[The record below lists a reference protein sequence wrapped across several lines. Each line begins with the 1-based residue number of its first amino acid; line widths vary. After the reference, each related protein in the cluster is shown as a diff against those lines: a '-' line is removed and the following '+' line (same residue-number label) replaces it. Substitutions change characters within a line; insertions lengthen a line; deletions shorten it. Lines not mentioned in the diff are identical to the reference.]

1 MRMSEIIILLIT
13 GLLAGFVGGMM
24 GVGGGVIV
32 IPALIF
38 IMGFSQHQAQGTALV
53 FMLPP
58 IGLMAAWNYYKAGY
72 VNIKYAV
79 LLTVAFVLGAWFGSM
94 LAVQV
99 PEKILKKIFG
109 LMLLYMSY
117 RMIFKS

>member
-1 MRMSEIIILLIT
+1 MRMNEIILLLIV

-24 GVGGGVIV
+24 GVGGGVVV

-38 IMGFSQHQAQGTALV
+38 IMGFSQHQAQGTALA

-72 VNIKYAV
+72 VNVKYA
-79 LLTVAFVLGAWFGSM
+79 LLLMVAFVVGAWVGSM
-94 LAVQV
+94 ISVQLPDKV
-99 PEKILKKIFG
+99 LKKIFG
-109 LMLLYMSY
+109 VMLLYVAY

>member
-1 MRMSEIIILLIT
+1 MRMNEIIMLLIV

-24 GVGGGVIV
+24 GVGGGVVV
-32 IPALIF
+32 IPALVF
-38 IMGFSQHQAQGTALV
+38 IMGFSQHQAQGTALA

-72 VNIKYAV
+72 VNVKYA
-79 LLTVAFVLGAWFGSM
+79 LLLMVAFVVGAWVGSM
-94 LAVQV
+94 ISVQLPDKV
-99 PEKILKKIFG
+99 LKKIFG
-109 LMLLYMSY
+109 VMLLYVAY

>member
-1 MRMSEIIILLIT
+1 MRMNEIILLLIV

-24 GVGGGVIV
+24 GVGGGVVV
-32 IPALIF
+32 IPALVF
-38 IMGFSQHQAQGTALV
+38 IMGFSQHQAQGTALA

-72 VNIKYAV
+72 VNVKYA
-79 LLTVAFVLGAWFGSM
+79 LLLMVAFVVGAWVGSM
-94 LAVQV
+94 ISVQLPDKV
-99 PEKILKKIFG
+99 LKKIFG
-109 LMLLYMSY
+109 VMLLYVAY

>member
-1 MRMSEIIILLIT
+1 MRMNEIILLLIV

-24 GVGGGVIV
+24 GVGGGVVV
-32 IPALIF
+32 IPALVF
-38 IMGFSQHQAQGTALV
+38 IMGFSQHQAQGTALA

-72 VNIKYAV
+72 VNVKYA
-79 LLTVAFVLGAWFGSM
+79 LLLMVAFVVGAWVGSM
-94 LAVQV
+94 ISLKL
-99 PEKILKKIFG
+99 PEKVLKKIFG
-109 LMLLYMSY
+109 VMLLYVAY

>member
-1 MRMSEIIILLIT
+1 MRMNEIILLLIV

-24 GVGGGVIV
+24 GVGGGVVV
-32 IPALIF
+32 IPALVF
-38 IMGFSQHQAQGTALV
+38 IMGFSQHQAQGTALA

-72 VNIKYAV
+72 VNVKYA
-79 LLTVAFVLGAWFGSM
+79 LLLMVAFVVGAWVGSM
-94 LAVQV
+94 ISVQL
-99 PEKILKKIFG
+99 PEKVLKKIFG
-109 LMLLYMSY
+109 VMLLYVAY